1 MAHQPAKPQVYAYP
15 LMLLLLLLLVF
26 PLSAQQYHTQQQTS
40 RKALKSFESAE
51 TAFRAGD
58 FYKSITFLQKSLQAD
73 PVFIEAWLMLGDAA
87 NELDSIS
94 LAIEAY
100 ERAYDLSADFFP
112 GLGYV
117 LSKVYVVNA
126 QYDNALATLNDF
138 LKREDIPAPNLEKAN
153 LLFEIAHFRKEAY
166 ANPLE
171 IDLLSLGGKIN
182 SLGDEYVNALRLDG
196 KQLLFTRRQE
206 IANDKPQLEKVML
219 SEWLD
224 ETWAEA
230 IDLEPASWPYS
241 QQIGA
246 ITFSA
251 DGKSIVFAA
260 CGWPDGKG
268 SCDIYLSTKNSHGWS
283 IPQNLVEVNS
293 AYWESQPALSV
304 DGKSLIFASN
314 RPGGVGGSD
323 LWISHFQNG
332 KWDEP
337 QNLGKILNSA
347 GNEMAPFW
355 HFDNKTLY
363 FSSDGH
369 PGMGGMDLF
378 LSRKDSSELWQKPVN
393 MGFPINQATDQI
405 NLVVDAAGTT
415 AMISAK
421 ADSTDHYDIFSF
433 DLPLLLQPESVTYV
447 ELLVTDKET
456 AQPLNADVTVSD
468 PVMAEELISV
478 QTDENGL
485 AFVVLPARKHLALQV
500 NADHYLYYETS
511 FRPKI
516 GTVLKPFLQK
526 VELEPIKTGKTIVL
540 ENILFELNKAVLLPE
555 ALAGLK
561 NLETFLKR
569 NPELRINLEGHTD
582 NTGEENFNRKLS
594 LDRAQAV
601 ADFLIANG
609 IDAERLLVRGFGSDN
624 PLDSNQDETGRAR
637 NRRVEMRIL
646 DD

>member
-1 MAHQPAKPQVYAYP
+1 
-15 LMLLLLLLLVF
+15 MLLLLLLLVF

-58 FYKSITFLQKSLQAD
+58 FYKSIPFLQKSVEAD

-100 ERAYDLSADFFP
+100 ERAYDISAVFFP

-117 LSKVYVVNA
+117 LSKVYVANA
-126 QYDNALATLNDF
+126 QYDNALAMLNDF

-153 LLFEIAHFRKEAY
+153 LLYEIAHFRKEAY

-171 IDLLSLGGKIN
+171 IDLLPLGGKIN

-241 QQIGA
+241 KQIGA

-332 KWDEP
+332 KWHEP
-337 QNLGKILNSA
+337 QNMGKILNSA

-355 HFDNKTLY
+355 HFDSKTLY

-421 ADSTDHYDIFSF
+421 ADSTVHYDIFSF
-433 DLPLLLQPESVTYV
+433 DLPLLLQPEPVTYV
-447 ELLVTDKET
+447 ELLVTDRET

-468 PVMAEELISV
+468 PVMADELISV

-511 FRPKI
+511 FRPEN
-516 GTVLKPFLQK
+516 GTELKPVLQK

-569 NPELRINLEGHTD
+569 NPELRISLEGHTD
-582 NTGEENFNRKLS
+582 STGEENFNRKLS

-601 ADFLIANG
+601 ADFLMANG
-609 IDAERLLVRGFGSDN
+609 IDAERLLVQGFGSDN
-624 PLDSNQDETGRAR
+624 PLSSNEDETGRAR
-637 NRRVEMRIL
+637 NRRVEMRIVE
-646 DD
+646 

>member
-1 MAHQPAKPQVYAYP
+1 
-15 LMLLLLLLLVF
+15 MLLLLLFLVF
-26 PLSAQQYHTQQQTS
+26 PLSAQQTHTKQQTS

-58 FYKSITFLQKSLQAD
+58 YYKSIPFLQKSVEAD

-87 NELDSIS
+87 NELDSIT
-94 LAIEAY
+94 LAVEAY
-100 ERAYDLSADFFP
+100 EHAYDLSPDFFP
-112 GLGYV
+112 GIGYV
-117 LSKVYVVNA
+117 LSKAYVA
-126 QYDNALATLNDF
+126 KGLYDKASTVLEVF
-138 LKREDIPAPNLEKAN
+138 LKRQDISASFLEKAS
-153 LLFEIAHFRKEAY
+153 LLREIAHFRKEAY

-171 IDLLSLGGKIN
+171 IELLSLGGQIN
-182 SLGDEYVNALRLDG
+182 SPGDEYVNALRLDG

-206 IANDKPQLEKVML
+206 MAKDKPHIETVML

-224 ETWAEA
+224 EAWAEA
-230 IDLEPASWPYS
+230 VALESETWPFS

-246 ITFSA
+246 VTFSA

-260 CGWPDGKG
+260 CGWPNGRG

-283 IPQNLVEVNS
+283 VPQNLVEVNS
-293 AYWESQPALSV
+293 AYWDSQPALSV

-314 RPGGVGGSD
+314 RPEGEGGSD

-332 KWDEP
+332 KWGEP
-337 QNLGKILNSA
+337 QNMGEILNSA

-363 FSSDGH
+363 YSSDGH

-378 LSRKDSSELWQKPVN
+378 LSRKDSSGLWQKPVN
-393 MGFPINQATDQI
+393 MGFPINQETDQI
-405 NLVVDAAGTT
+405 NLVVDAAGAT

-433 DLPLLLQPESVTYV
+433 DLPLLFQPEPVSYV

-456 AQPLNADVTVSD
+456 AQPLKADVTVSE
-468 PVMAEELISV
+468 PVLAHELITV
-478 QTDENGL
+478 QTDEKGL
-485 AFVVLPARKHLALQV
+485 AFVVLPARKHLVLQV
-500 NADHYLYYETS
+500 NAGHYLYYETS
-511 FRPKI
+511 FRPEK
-516 GTVLKPFLQK
+516 GTELKPVLQK
-526 VELEPIKTGKTIVL
+526 VELEPIKAGRTIVL
-540 ENILFELNKAVLLPE
+540 ENVLFELNKAVLLPE
-555 ALAGLK
+555 ALASLK

-569 NPELRINLEGHTD
+569 NPDLMISLEGHTD
-582 NTGEENFNRKLS
+582 TTGEEDFNRKLS

-601 ADFLIANG
+601 ADFLLANG
-609 IDAERLLVRGFGSDN
+609 IDADRLLVRGFGSDL
-624 PLDSNQDETGRAR
+624 PLDSNEDQTGRAR

-646 DD
+646 TE

>member
-1 MAHQPAKPQVYAYP
+1 
-15 LMLLLLLLLVF
+15 MLLLLLLLGY
-26 PLSAQQYHTQQQTS
+26 PLSAQQFHTQQQTS
-40 RKALKSFESAE
+40 RKALKSFELAE
-51 TAFRAGD
+51 SAFRVGD
-58 FYKSITFLQKSLQAD
+58 FYKSIPFLQKSVEAD

-100 ERAYDLSADFFP
+100 ESAYDISPDFFP

-117 LSKVYVVNA
+117 LSKLYVANR
-126 QYDNALATLNDF
+126 QYDKALTILEDF
-138 LKREDIPAPNLEKAN
+138 LKRKDIPIPNLEKAN
-153 LLFEIAHFRKEAY
+153 LLLEIAHFRKEAY

-171 IDLLSLGGKIN
+171 IELLSLGGKIN
-182 SLGDEYVNALRLDG
+182 SYGDEYVNALRLDG

-206 IANDKPQLEKVML
+206 IANDKAQLEKLML

-224 ETWAEA
+224 EAWVEA
-230 IDLEPASWPYS
+230 VALEPASWPYS

-246 ITFSA
+246 VTFSA

-268 SCDIYLSTKNSHGWS
+268 SCDLYLSTKNSHGWS

-293 AYWESQPALSV
+293 GYWESQPALSV

-314 RPGGVGGSD
+314 RPRGVGGSD

-337 QNLGKILNSA
+337 QNMSKILNSA

-355 HFDNKTLY
+355 HFDGQSLY

-378 LSRKDSSELWQKPVN
+378 ISRKDSSGLWQKPVN
-393 MGFPINQATDQI
+393 MGFPINQETDQI

-433 DLPLLLQPESVTYV
+433 DLPLLLQPEPVTYV

-456 AQPLNADVTVSD
+456 GQPLNADVTVSD
-468 PVMAEELISV
+468 PVMAHELINV
-478 QTDENGL
+478 QTDEQGL
-485 AFVVLPARKHLALQV
+485 SFVVLPARKHLALQV

-511 FRPKI
+511 FRPEN
-516 GTVLKPFLQK
+516 GTELKPVLQK

-569 NPELRINLEGHTD
+569 NPDLWISLEGHTD
-582 NTGEENFNRKLS
+582 STGEEDFNRKLS

-601 ADFLIANG
+601 ADFLISNG
-609 IDAERLLVRGFGSDN
+609 IDAERLLVRGFGSDL
-624 PLDSNQDETGRAR
+624 PKDSNDSESGRAR
-637 NRRVEMRIL
+637 NRRVAMRIVE
-646 DD
+646 